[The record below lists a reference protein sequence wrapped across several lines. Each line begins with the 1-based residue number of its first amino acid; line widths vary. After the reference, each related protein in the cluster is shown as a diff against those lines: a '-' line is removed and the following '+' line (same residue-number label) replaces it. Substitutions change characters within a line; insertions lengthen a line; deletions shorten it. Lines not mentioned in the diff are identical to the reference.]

1 LTWSLDLKDKE
12 TALTIAEANSR
23 AVGSLVSISG
33 WIEDIRP
40 LGSLLFAVVRDVNS
54 SIQLVFDR
62 SSKDA
67 FEIAL
72 NTPRQSYVLA
82 NGLLQES
89 KSKNY
94 PKEVRVFEMS
104 VLNEAKH
111 PLPLDPT
118 GRVDANL
125 DVRLDARALDL
136 RNPKVSAIFKIKSSF
151 LSAARAY
158 LRDRGFIEVNTPKI
172 IGAAAEGGAEL
183 FKVKYFDREAYLAQS
198 PQLYKEE
205 LTLSLQRVFEV
216 ASYFR
221 AEKSHTTRHLNEFLS
236 LDAEAALFGK
246 EDAMK
251 LLEELVATSLK
262 VIKEERD
269 EEFKL
274 LDISL
279 SIPSTPFE
287 RITYTDA
294 LQYITGAGREVRF
307 GEDLDSES
315 LKLLSSKFHG
325 YYFITDW
332 PAETKPFYIKPSDGR
347 LTESFDLMAGALE
360 LASGGERV
368 ASRKLLEERL
378 ISKNLNPKD
387 FESHLRCYD
396 WGMPPH
402 AGWGF
407 GVDRFIANICNL
419 GNIREAVLYPRD
431 ETRLTP

>member
-1 LTWSLDLKDKE
+1 MTWSSDLKDK
-12 TALTIAEANSR
+12 AITIEEA
-23 AVGSLVSISG
+23 GSKPLGSVVSISG
-33 WIEDIRP
+33 WVEDVRAM
-40 LGSLLFAVVRDVNS
+40 GSLLFTVLRDVDS
-54 SIQLVFDR
+54 SIQLVFDKNA
-62 SSKDA
+62 KDA
-67 FEIAL
+67 FETAA
-72 NTPRQSYVLA
+72 NTPRQSYVFA
-82 NGLLQES
+82 EGILQES

-94 PKEVRVFEMS
+94 TKEVKVKKFF

-136 RNPKVSAIFKIKSSF
+136 RNPKVSAVFKIKSAF
-151 LSAARAY
+151 LSAAREY
-158 LRDRGFIEVNTPKI
+158 LLKNKFIEVNTPKI

-183 FKVKYFDREAYLAQS
+183 FKVKYFDKEAYLAQS

-205 LTLSLQRVFEV
+205 LTLSLQRVFEI

-221 AEKSHTTRHLNEFLS
+221 AEKSHTTRHLNEFIS

-246 EDAMK
+246 DDAMK
-251 LLEELVATSLK
+251 LLEELVAASLK
-262 VIKEERD
+262 KLKEEMK
-269 EEFKL
+269 EEFRL
-274 LDISL
+274 LGVEL

-287 RITYTDA
+287 RITYSDA
-294 LQYITGAGREVRF
+294 LEYISNNGREIKF
-307 GEDLDSES
+307 GDDLDSDS
-315 LKLLSSKFHG
+315 LKILSSRFNH

-332 PAETKPFYIKPSDGR
+332 PADTKPFYIKPSANG

-368 ASRKLLEERL
+368 SSRKLLEERL
-378 ISKNLNPKD
+378 IAKGLNPRD
-387 FESHLRCYD
+387 FESHLKAYD

-407 GVDRFIANICNL
+407 GVDRFIASICNL
-419 GNIREAVLYPRD
+419 SNIREAVLYPRD
-431 ETRLTP
+431 ENRLTP